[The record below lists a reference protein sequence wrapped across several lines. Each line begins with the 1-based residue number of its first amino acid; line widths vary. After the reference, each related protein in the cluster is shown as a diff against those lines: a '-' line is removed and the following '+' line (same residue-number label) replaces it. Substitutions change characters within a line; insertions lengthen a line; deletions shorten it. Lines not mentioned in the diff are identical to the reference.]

1 MAKVDWINWK
11 TNPNDII
18 NPEQIQEDLNN
29 RFQEYE
35 KSMKLG
41 IYDTIKNEMTSGGLN
56 KTSLNIL
63 GYSPANDKA
72 KEILRRIDEINK
84 TLESIKKQV
93 YEESLKQKEKE
104 KEQLISCLEEKIVEE
119 EKILDMMMKLTEKAE
134 NNQTL
139 MDYDEIENI
148 TRDTVEKISFL
159 NERLK
164 IAKEI

>member
-35 KSMKLG
+35 KSMQLG

-93 YEESLKQKEKE
+93 YEESLKQKEQE